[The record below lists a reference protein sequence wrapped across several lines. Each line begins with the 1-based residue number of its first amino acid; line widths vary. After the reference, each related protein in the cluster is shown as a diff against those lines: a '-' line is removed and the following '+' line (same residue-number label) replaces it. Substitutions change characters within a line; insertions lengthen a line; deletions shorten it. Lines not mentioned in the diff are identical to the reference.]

1 MRQNWNFIGFFLLSI
16 IFLHSCG
23 SSNSNDEKVDLDIST
38 QEPSSTCS
46 SGENLFPVSGS
57 GNFNITEDT
66 VSFLIHALSDNTVPK
81 FNHFTNP
88 LGYQEDSLLSPDGF
102 GWRSKN
108 YSNILFPL
116 SDNSSFHVSP
126 GIWSYQISGSDLIC
140 LTTRSQPVSDN
151 PTIKVQPYL
160 TGTDNISSALTIM
173 KNIYSTNGVI
183 LDVLETI
190 TLSESKYD
198 NVSYDFT
205 DSTTSEMVSK
215 GLADRVNLFFINDYR
230 DKDYLGNSA
239 GIPGSQGLVGSHNG
253 VLISLKAHSSNNK
266 GLNDQLL
273 GETAGHEMG
282 HFLGLF
288 HPSESNGILFDPIT
302 DTPQCPSSKNTNN
315 DSNLTAEECGQEYG
329 ADNLMFWDAWD
340 NGNQD
345 NLTAGQVYVLKRA
358 LIAK

>member
-1 MRQNWNFIGFFLLSI
+1 MKQNWNFIGFFLLSI

-23 SSNSNDEKVDLDIST
+23 SSDTNQNDVDSEVPVVATGGDLD
-38 QEPSSTCS
+38 PNS
-46 SGENLFPVSGS
+46 SGKGYFEVPSG
-57 GNFNITEDT
+57 T
-66 VSFLIHALSDNTVPK
+66 VSFLIHATSPSSIRPQ
-81 FNHFTNP
+81 FT
-88 LGYQEDSLLSPDGF
+88 SLKDPDGNEIMTNLGEF
-102 GWRSKN
+102 AWRSYGYSNVLVPISSN
-108 YSNILFPL
+108 YSAKQG
-116 SDNSSFHVSP
+116 V
-126 GIWSYQISGSDLIC
+126 WSYSVSNYSQLSIGKRTIAISS
-140 LTTRSQPVSDN
+140 V

>member
-23 SSNSNDEKVDLDIST
+23 SSDTNQNDVDSEVPVVATGGDLD
-38 QEPSSTCS
+38 PNS
-46 SGENLFPVSGS
+46 SGKGYFEVPSG
-57 GNFNITEDT
+57 T
-66 VSFLIHALSDNTVPK
+66 VSFLIHATSPSSIRPQ
-81 FNHFTNP
+81 FT
-88 LGYQEDSLLSPDGF
+88 SLKDPDGNEIMTNLGEF
-102 GWRSKN
+102 AWRSYGYSNVLIPISSN
-108 YSNILFPL
+108 YSAKQG
-116 SDNSSFHVSP
+116 V
-126 GIWSYQISGSDLIC
+126 WSYSVSNYSQLSIGKRTIAISS
-140 LTTRSQPVSDN
+140 V
-151 PTIKVQPYL
+151 PTIKVQPYI
-160 TGTDNISSALTIM
+160 TGTTYTSDNISSALTIM

-190 TLSESKYD
+190 TLSESKYSQ
-198 NVSYDFT
+198 VSYDFT
-205 DSTTSEMVSK
+205 NSVTSEMASK
-215 GLADRVNLFFINDYR
+215 GLADRVNLFFISDYT
-230 DKDYLGNSA
+230 DASYLGNSA
-239 GIPGSQGLVGSHNG
+239 GIPGSQGLAGSHNG
-253 VLISLKAHSSNNK
+253 VLISLKAHKNGDGSLK
-266 GLNDQLL
+266 DQLL